1 MRMLLQML
9 EFYRRIGFYCSNS
22 LSDQEVALNKAGL
35 IDAVA
40 TTSGLSKREAEAALD
55 AVTYVVTS
63 TVRGGEAVRII
74 GFGSFRPRDRRAR
87 KGRNPRTGASVQIKA
102 SKGVSFAAGAT
113 LKRQLNARGAPP
125 KPTAVSRPAV
135 RTAAAAPAAP
145 ARRRAAPA
153 ATKTVARKAAP
164 AKKAPAKKAPAKKA
178 AKAPA
183 KKATK
188 STKKR

>member
-9 EFYRRIGFYCSNS
+9 EFCRRIGFYCSNS

-55 AVTYVVTS
+55 AVTYTVTS
-63 TVRGGEAVRII
+63 TVRSGEAVRII

-113 LKRQLNARGAPP
+113 LKRQLNSRAAPP
-125 KPTAVSRPAV
+125 KPTAVSRPVV
-135 RTAAAAPAAP
+135 RAAAAPAAP
-145 ARRRAAPA
+145 ARRRVAAPA
-153 ATKTVARKAAP
+153 KTTARKAAP
-164 AKKAPAKKAPAKKA
+164 AKKAPAKK
-178 AKAPA
+178 
-183 KKATK
+183 
-188 STKKR
+188 